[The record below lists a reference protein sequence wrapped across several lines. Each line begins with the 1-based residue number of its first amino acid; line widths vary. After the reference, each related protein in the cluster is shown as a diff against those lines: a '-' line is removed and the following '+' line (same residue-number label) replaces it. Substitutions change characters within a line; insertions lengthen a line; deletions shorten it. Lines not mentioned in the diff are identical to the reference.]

1 MREGTYGKCAF
12 CDSSIP
18 LARLQALPYAM
29 SCIQCQRELEKR
41 GLDVNSPIDWEAMTR
56 DGILGGDASILGNLI
71 RVGRMERFWLGM
83 FYKSY
88 DLFLN
93 KIA

>member
-1 MREGTYGKCAF
+1 MKSVLSSAEVESRELAHILTAALERMREGTYGKCAF

-56 DGILGGDASILGNLI
+56 DGILGGDAS
-71 RVGRMERFWLGM
+71 
-83 FYKSY
+83 
-88 DLFLN
+88 FLET
-93 KIA
+93 